1 MALIIQSS
9 IHINGKPL
17 TFYNS
22 LSIEQDIHWH
32 HTFELNVPIQSLLKA
47 LGKESVIDQVLEKQ
61 FQSCQECLGQSFSAE
76 FSLPNV
82 GSSQGNTFIGLIT
95 TFSVSRSYGGQ
106 MDILVSGYSPSIMMS
121 KGFDCV
127 SFHDMSLNDIFGQVC
142 NEYSQSLL
150 SLKSNPNHSDPFEY
164 IVQYKESDYHFL
176 CRLADRYGE
185 WFYYDG
191 EQMCFGPPD
200 TNESIKLG
208 LGDLMSNFK
217 LSMNVEPLNFKTQRY
232 DYKQTELYEDSSEG
246 KSVNGLGD
254 YGNFAFDKSNEVF
267 PQEPIAPMEFLVEN
281 QNDLETHIKQ
291 KKAMLSNN
299 LLHFDASSK
308 HTDLRVGSVV
318 ELETSSKSSQF
329 AEAEYYG
336 KYIIIHISHFLDNKG
351 HYYNR
356 FTAIPAD
363 VEFPPVNTHIELPKC
378 ENQIAIVKENVD
390 DPDNLGRIKVNFK
403 WQEEGQITPWIRC
416 MTPHAGAD
424 KGMYF
429 IPELEEDVLIGFEND
444 DPERP
449 YVLGAMYHSQQTPAY
464 FNDPQNYMKAIRTV
478 SENEIHLYDEPGKE
492 RIKIFNKSSQNEIVL
507 SLDGSGKIRIKTKG
521 LLEMQ
526 ATDITMN
533 ASNNMSVTVGKD
545 LNISV
550 GENTSLSVGKDTE
563 VTIGENAS
571 ISTGKNT
578 AITVGDDLSIHSGKK
593 TEIKSGKDISIE
605 SEQAGISQKSLK
617 DNSIEAT
624 GNINIKATQNLG
636 LEASISAELKANAT
650 TTVSSTGPTT
660 VKGAMVNVNGQGP
673 VAVKGAMITLN

>member
-1 MALIIQSS
+1 MAFIIQSS
-9 IHINGKPL
+9 IHINGKAL
-17 TFYNS
+17 SFYNS

-47 LGKESVIDQVLEKQ
+47 LGKEDAIYKPLEKQ
-61 FQSCQECLGQSFSAE
+61 FQACQECLGQSISTE
-76 FSLPNV
+76 FWLSNV
-82 GSSQGNTFIGLIT
+82 ASSQGNTFVGLVTSLSI
-95 TFSVSRSYGGQ
+95 SRSYGGQ
-106 MDILVSGYSPSIMMS
+106 MDILVNGYSPSIAMS

-127 SFHDMSLNDIFGQVC
+127 SFHDMSLSDIFGQV
-142 NEYSQSLL
+142 
-150 SLKSNPNHSDPFEY
+150 HSDYDQASFKLQCNPKHSNTFEY

-191 EQMCFGPPD
+191 EQLCLGPPD
-200 TNESIKLG
+200 TSNCIELG

-254 YGNFAFDKSNEVF
+254 YGNFTFDKSNDVF
-267 PQEPIAPMEFLVEN
+267 PQEPIAPMDFLVEN
-281 QNDLETHIKQ
+281 KNDLETYIKQ
-291 KKAMLSNN
+291 KKAMLANN
-299 LLHFDASSK
+299 LVHFDASSK
-308 HTDLRVGSVV
+308 HTDLRVGTVV
-318 ELETSSKSSQF
+318 ELKANKKSSQF
-329 AEAEYYG
+329 SEAEQYG

-351 HYYNR
+351 HYQNR

-363 VEFPPVNTHIELPKC
+363 VEFPPVNVHVHLPQC
-378 ENQIAIVKENVD
+378 EEQIAIVKENVE

-403 WQEEGQITPWIRC
+403 WQKDGQMTPWIRC
-416 MTPHAGAD
+416 MTTHAGAD
-424 KGMYF
+424 KGIYF
-429 IPELEEDVLIGFEND
+429 IPELEEDVLIGFENG

-449 YVLGAMYHSQQTPAY
+449 YVLGSMYHSQQTPAY
-464 FNDPQNYMKAIRTV
+464 FKDPNNYMKAIRTV
-478 SENEIHLYDEPGKE
+478 SENEIHLYDEPDKE

-545 LNISV
+545 LSISV
-550 GENTSLSVGKDTE
+550 GENTNFSVGKDIET
-563 VTIGENAS
+563 TIGDNAT
-571 ISTGKNT
+571 ISTGKDT
-578 AITVGDDLSIHSGKK
+578 TITVGEKMSMHAGDT
-593 TEIKSGKDISIE
+593 TEIKSGKDINIQ

-624 GNINIKATQNLG
+624 GNVTVKATQNLN

-660 VKGAMVNVNGQGP
+660 VKGALVNVNGQGP